1 MEIAARYL
9 ATRPRTRW
17 ELERRLRKAAAERA
31 VIDSTLERLAGLGY
45 VDDAAFAGW
54 WSEQRDRHAPRG
66 RRLLE
71 AELRQHGVPRDV
83 IEALREADADAA
95 AGPEPDDS
103 AERLP
108 ETEEER
114 AKIALDRH
122 LRGRP
127 LPTDAAALQRVG
139 MFLVRRGFDPETVRR
154 TLRRA
159 AEGSELPSEASE
171 D

>member
-17 ELERRLRKAAAERA
+17 ELERRLRKAAAEQA
-31 VIDSTLERLAGLGY
+31 VIDSTLERLASLGY

-54 WSEQRDRHAPRG
+54 WTEQRDRHAPRG

-83 IEALREADADAA
+83 IEALRDADAEPPRG
-95 AGPEPDDS
+95 AGAG

-114 AKIALDRH
+114 ARIALDRH
-122 LRGRP
+122 LRGRS
-127 LPTDAAALQRVG
+127 LPTEPAALQRVG

-154 TLRRA
+154 TLRA
-159 AEGSELPSEASE
+159 AVRQGDESLSDE
-171 D
+171 

>member
-17 ELERRLRKAAAERA
+17 ELERRLRKAAAEQG
-31 VIDSTLERLAGLGY
+31 VIDSTLERLASLGY

-83 IEALREADADAA
+83 IEALREVDADA
-95 AGPEPDDS
+95 EPPS
-103 AERLP
+103 EVAAERLP

-114 AKIALDRH
+114 AQIALDRH
-122 LRGRP
+122 LRGRA

-159 AEGSELPSEASE
+159 AESSELPGEARE